1 MDPMNLPNQLIERLI
16 NSFKAWLTPDFFR
29 ANEVALVRAASYA
42 TPVAAV
48 TGFLFGII
56 AAIKMD
62 SFLAFALGVIWVVVL
77 AIAYYVG
84 SSFLETCRRTIEN
97 SRTTISSQEFLNTS
111 ALLMIVAFVLVLGFG
126 AYLSI
131 AASNLMALQWALPLA
146 IALLYYACLF
156 LNPSLMS
163 TDFQPGA
170 TAGEDAL
177 SILIIFSKAAI
188 RLAGIVFG
196 LMAIIGSLLLL
207 YSLVNLFSEGA
218 EQMMYG
224 GLQSVGGATII
235 VYGLLFPFFIYIGFV
250 FSYLLVDICKAIL
263 SLHRRG

>member
-1 MDPMNLPNQLIERLI
+1 MDPMHLPNQSIERLI
-16 NSFKAWLTPDFFR
+16 NFFKAWLTPDFFR
-29 ANEVALVRAASYA
+29 ANEEALVRAASYA
-42 TPVAAV
+42 TPVAAAI
-48 TGFLFGII
+48 GFLFGIVG
-56 AAIKMD
+56 AIKMD
-62 SFLAFALGVIWVVVL
+62 SFLVFALGVIWVVVL

-97 SRTTISSQEFLNTS
+97 SRTSISSEEFLRTS

-126 AYLSI
+126 IYLSI
-131 AASNLMALQWALPLA
+131 ASSNFIALQWALPLA
-146 IALLYYACLF
+146 VALLYYACLF

-177 SILIIFSKAAI
+177 SILIVFSKAAI

-196 LMAIIGSLLLL
+196 SMVIIGSILLL
-207 YSLVNLFSEGA
+207 YSLFNLFSQGA
-218 EQMMYG
+218 ERIIFG
-224 GLQSVGGATII
+224 GLQSVGGVTII
-235 VYGLLFPFFIYIGFV
+235 LYGLLFPFFVYIGFI